1 MDRGWLMCDVDSVR
15 WSIVVWRAGSMYDWG
30 FGGFG
35 GSVGAVGLVWGRTV
49 GRTRKL
55 EGER

>member
-1 MDRGWLMCDVDSVR
+1 
-15 WSIVVWRAGSMYDWG
+15 MYDWG